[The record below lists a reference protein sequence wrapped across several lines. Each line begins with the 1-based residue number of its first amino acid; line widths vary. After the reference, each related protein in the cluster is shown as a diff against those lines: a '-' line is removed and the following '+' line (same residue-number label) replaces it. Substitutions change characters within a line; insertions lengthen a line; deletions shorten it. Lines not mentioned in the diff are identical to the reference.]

1 MSKSLIG
8 MTASIIIGLGI
19 LAFLFLDS
27 NVDSSNG
34 DQTGPARTAATGDVS
49 GFSGKVVSAAGSLV
63 IGGEVSDP
71 GHPVVG
77 ATVYLVPTTAMD
89 FSTQMTA
96 SAIYEAPYPAEA
108 YDEPLEDAIRLKG
121 TEFLFP

>member
-1 MSKSLIG
+1 L
-8 MTASIIIGLGI
+8 
-19 LAFLFLDS
+19 
-27 NVDSSNG
+27 
-34 DQTGPARTAATGDVS
+34 
-49 GFSGKVVSAAGSLV
+49 SAAGPLV
-63 IGGEVSDP
+63 IGGEIVDP

-89 FSTQMTA
+89 ISTQITA

-121 TEFLFP
+121 AEFLQATTDAMSRIASSRGSS

>member
-1 MSKSLIG
+1 MSKSLIA
-8 MTASIIIGLGI
+8 MTVSIILGLGI
-19 LAFLFLDS
+19 FVFLFLDS
-27 NVDSSNG
+27 NVDSSNSA
-34 DQTGPARTAATGDVS
+34 QTGSSIAAIDDLST
-49 GFSGKVVSAAGSLV
+49 FSGNVVSAAGSLV
-63 IGGEVSDP
+63 IGGEADDP

-121 TEFLFP
+121 T

>member
-1 MSKSLIG
+1 MNKSLIA
-8 MTASIIIGLGI
+8 MTVSIILGLGI
-19 LAFLFLDS
+19 FVFLFLDS

-34 DQTGPARTAATGDVS
+34 DQAGPVRTATNDVS
-49 GFSGKVVSAAGSLV
+49 SFSGNVVSAAGSLV
-63 IGGEVSDP
+63 IGGEVDDP

-96 SAIYEAPYPAEA
+96 SAIYEAHILRRPTMNPWRMPF
-108 YDEPLEDAIRLKG
+108 D
-121 TEFLFP
+121 